1 MRTATT
7 VAPARMKRR
16 WFHRRG
22 FRVATA
28 VTAIA
33 LVLGTCEALGWRF
46 LREPLSGALTR
57 AAGVPV
63 QLGGEFRLH
72 LLGPAR
78 LRADSLVVGAAQEVD
93 VDALVRA
100 QNIALGWRWQ
110 DAWRAAHGGPVVIQH
125 LSASQL
131 EAHLVRLKDGRASW
145 ALGADRSASETP
157 SPQARHMPL
166 PRVERLHLEQGTVA
180 VIDETTSTQMAL
192 TANSTTDG
200 RGMAFTA
207 KGRLRAL
214 PVDLRARVDDSF
226 ALVQGDGESS
236 NGTVRVDGTVGRS
249 TVHFEGRVGAL
260 QSEQR
265 LDGALRLR
273 GASLAAVGDIVGIT
287 LPQTPPFDLQGKL
300 AHDGGIWRLD
310 AQKFVVGSSAL
321 GGSFAFDS
329 RATPPLLTG
338 QLTGRRLLLA
348 DLGPS
353 IGGEGGTASP
363 AAADAGARRVLPDRK
378 FDLPSLRAMDAELT
392 VDIAQLDLNTPA
404 LAPLSKLQASV
415 GLTDGILKVQELRA
429 QAPGGTV
436 TGSMQ
441 LDGRGSTAQWGADL
455 TLSGID
461 VARWLRVGDSR
472 AATPAANGSDV
483 AAATSSISYLTGALA
498 AKMKVTGAGQ
508 STADIIGSLDGQVDA
523 LIRNGTVSHLLVEA
537 AGLDLAQ
544 GLGILIR
551 GDDALPMRCARFQL
565 AARDGIATVT
575 RGVIDNK
582 DTTLLV
588 TGELSLRKETL
599 ALKAVAKPK
608 DVSLFTLRSPLHITG
623 PWSSPSVKLE
633 SGKLAGKAVASL
645 VLGAIAGP
653 AALLPFIDL
662 GSDTHTDPC
671 TATAQR

>member
-1 MRTATT
+1 MS
-7 VAPARMKRR
+7 RR
-16 WFHRRG
+16 WPSLPG
-22 FRVATA
+22 FRIAA
-28 VTAIA
+28 ALAAFA
-33 LVLGTCEALGWRF
+33 LVFGACEALGWRF

-72 LLGPAR
+72 VLGPAR
-78 LRADSLVVGAAQEVD
+78 LRVTSLVVGAAQNVD
-93 VDALVRA
+93 VDALLRA
-100 QNIALGWRWQ
+100 ENVTLGWRWR
-110 DAWRAAHGGPVVIQH
+110 DAWRAAQGGPVVLQR

-131 EAHLVRLKDGRASW
+131 DAHLVRLKDGRASW
-145 ALGADRSASETP
+145 ALGAHRSVAETAST
-157 SPQARHMPL
+157 QTRDMPM
-166 PRVERLHLEQGTVA
+166 PRVEQLHLAQGNVA
-180 VIDETTSTQMAL
+180 LRDETTATQMAL
-192 TANSTTDG
+192 TASSTTDG
-200 RGMAFTA
+200 RGMSLTA

-214 PVDLRARVDDSF
+214 PVNLSARVDDSL
-226 ALVQGDGESS
+226 ALAQGDGAAKDV
-236 NGTVRVDGTVGRS
+236 GVRVDGTVGRS
-249 TVHFEGRVGAL
+249 TVHFEGQLGGL

-287 LPQTPPFDLQGKL
+287 LPQTPAFDLQGTL
-300 AHDGGIWRLD
+300 THGGGTWQLD
-310 AQKFVVGSSAL
+310 AQKFMVGSSEL
-321 GGSFAFDS
+321 GGSFTFDT

-353 IGGEGGTASP
+353 IGGEG
-363 AAADAGARRVLPDRK
+363 AADVGAPRVLPDRK
-378 FDLPSLRAMDAELT
+378 FDLPSLRAMDARLT

-415 GLTDGILKVQELRA
+415 DLKDGVLTIHDLRA
-429 QAPGGTV
+429 QAPGGTAS
-436 TGSMQ
+436 GSMR
-441 LDGRGSTAQWGADL
+441 LDGRASIAQWGADL
-455 TLSGID
+455 ALSGID
-461 VARWLRVGDSR
+461 VARWLRIGQR
-472 AATPAANGSDV
+472 PAATAVANGS
-483 AAATSSISYLTGALA
+483 ARTAATSSVSYLTGELA
-498 AKMKVTGAGQ
+498 AKMKVTGTGQ
-508 STADIIGSLDGQVDA
+508 STADIIGSLDGQVDT

-551 GDDALPMRCARFQL
+551 GDDALPMRCARIQL
-565 AARDGIATVT
+565 AARDGIATVA

-588 TGELSLRKETL
+588 TGKLDLRKETL

-608 DVSLFTLRSPLHITG
+608 DVSLFTLRSPVHITG
-623 PWSSPSVKLE
+623 SWSAPSVGLD
-633 SGKLAGKAVASL
+633 SGKLAGKAVAAL
-645 VLGAIAGP
+645 LLGAITGP

-662 GSDTHTDPC
+662 GSDTRGDPC